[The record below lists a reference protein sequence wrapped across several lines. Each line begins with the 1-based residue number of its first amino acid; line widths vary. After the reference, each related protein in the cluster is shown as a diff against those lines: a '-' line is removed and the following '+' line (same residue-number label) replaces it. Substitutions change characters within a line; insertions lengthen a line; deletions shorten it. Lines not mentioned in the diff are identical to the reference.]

1 MEFNTLEPL
10 LDVLEGNVDDLEEA
24 LAPLL
29 DAPIAD
35 TASKLPLLDKAK
47 LYVMTTYA
55 IESILFSYLQLNGIK
70 AKEHPI
76 FIELTR
82 LKQYYEKIKL
92 AETGPVKQNTRL
104 DKDAAGRFIKAGLSG
119 NEKYD
124 QERAE
129 KQAKE
134 TANTYIKFNELA
146 EQQEQ
151 VRLSVKRKAD
161 VADVAQEEEE
171 EGSSDKKEKKK
182 GKSGRKA
189 KGKGKRSS

>member
-10 LDVLEGNVDDLEEA
+10 LDVLEGNIDDLEEA

-35 TASKLPLLDKAK
+35 SASKLPLLDKAK

-76 FIELTR
+76 FTELTR
-82 LKQYYEKIKL
+82 LRQYYEKIKL
-92 AETGPVKQNTRL
+92 AETGPVKQNMRL

-134 TANTYIKFNELA
+134 VANTYVKFNEMA
-146 EQQEQ
+146 EQKEQ
-151 VRLSVKRKAD
+151 VRLSAKRKAD
-161 VADVAQEEEE
+161 VADVAQEEE

-182 GKSGRKA
+182 GKSGRKT
-189 KGKGKRSS
+189 KGKAKRSS